1 MKLLLNY
8 TVKLG
13 KYDGNED
20 VFEREVETSDGELE
34 KAVERALMTG
44 TYLEDVPELQVLL
57 DQAYKEIEEE
67 QIQKLRE
74 EGDDAFALECF
85 EKGKSPFDCGYR
97 IDVFFPDEEFV
108 PDDDRIE
115 AWLKDALA
123 SGDVELAEEI
133 VLEHNG
139 NYSGDL
145 LGRSFELAEEAGCRE
160 FIDKN
165 KRDS

>member
-1 MKLLLNY
+1 MPAALSRSRYSIQSGCVLSSVAGTRL
-8 TVKLG
+8 V
-13 KYDGNED
+13 
-20 VFEREVETSDGELE
+20 TSF
-34 KAVERALMTG
+34 ALSMTG
-44 TYLEDVPELQVLL
+44 TYFEDVPELQVLL

-115 AWLKDALA
+115 AWLKDSLA

-165 KRDS
+165 KKN